1 MLCLGYVHLCKYFCG
16 AAKSNRTVRMKG
28 GGACGGANQSQQQLN
43 TVNHGSDLNSSAL
56 FVNEYVYKF
65 VCKSVEENVEES

>member
-1 MLCLGYVHLCKYFCG
+1 
-16 AAKSNRTVRMKG
+16 MKG
-28 GGACGGANQSQQQLN
+28 GGACGGTNQSQQQLN